1 MLQTGYPSIDKPW
14 LKYYSVAAINSEP
27 FNGSIYE
34 HIKKKNIN
42 CLGNY
47 ALQYFGKK
55 ITYKEMLDRADLI
68 AQALI
73 REGVRRGDN
82 VILLMSSCPELVY
95 LLLALNKIGA
105 VANMINPLFT
115 EEQIKDRVND
125 TDANLM
131 FVLDQLHRLTEH
143 IFNDLCIKKMVV
155 VPIINSMPIMTKHIA
170 GIKLHKKIDYNN
182 KLIRWNDFLRY
193 GESVTIDLVNAS
205 ELPAIVV
212 YSSGTTGASKGIV
225 LTNKGINSTIAHYE
239 YTGFEYDRNW
249 SYLQII
255 PTWFSTGAVFCLFMP
270 LCLGLCV
277 ILEPVFSKENFDKDI
292 RRYKPNMIMG
302 ATSLWL
308 YFLSNLK
315 KKKMDLSFIKYPIT
329 GGEKILADTEIELN
343 DILKQCGCDVHMT
356 TGYGMCEL
364 GSTASATSVK
374 YYKYGSTGYPIKD
387 VIIGAFDIETNREC
401 KYKERG
407 EIRVLTPSRMKEYYK
422 RPDATE
428 EFFWKDL
435 EGREWG
441 CTGDVG
447 YVDEDGFVFVEGRA
461 TDYFTTASNERIYNF
476 DIENVILKIKAVEQC
491 EVVGR
496 KNPNG
501 YEESFAFVLLKEV
514 ADASAVI
521 DEINKICNKELK
533 PEQVPVKIKVINEF
547 PVKPSGKRNMEQLI
561 QIASEE

>member
-1 MLQTGYPSIDKPW
+1 
-14 LKYYSVAAINSEP
+14 
-27 FNGSIYE
+27 
-34 HIKKKNIN
+34 
-42 CLGNY
+42 
-47 ALQYFGKK
+47 
-55 ITYKEMLDRADLI
+55 MLDRADLV

-155 VPIINSMPIMTKHIA
+155 VPITNSMPIMTKHIA

-182 KLIRWNDFLRY
+182 KMIRWNDFLRY
-193 GESVTIDLVNAS
+193 GESVTIDPVNAS

-225 LTNKGINSTIAHYE
+225 LTNKGINTTIAHYE
-239 YTGFEYDRNW
+239 YTGFEYERHY
-249 SYLQII
+249 SFLQIV
-255 PTWFSTGAVFCLFMP
+255 PVWFSTGTVVCLLLP
-270 LCLGLCV
+270 LCLGVEV
-277 ILEPVFSKENFDKDI
+277 IIEPVFNERNFTKDI
-292 RRYKPNMIMG
+292 IKYQPNMVMG
-302 ATSLWL
+302 ATSLWIHFFD
-308 YFLSNLK
+308 YIKSK
-315 KKKMDLSFIKYPIT
+315 KIDLSYMKYPIT
-329 GGEKILADTEIELN
+329 GGEKILPHTEEELN
-343 DILKQCGCDVHMT
+343 NILNERGCRCHLV

-364 GSTASATSVK
+364 GSTASSTSMEH
-374 YYKYGSTGYPIKD
+374 YKYGSAGYPIKG
-387 VIIGAFDIETNREC
+387 VTIAAFDTVTDKEC
-401 KYKERG
+401 KFNERG
-407 EIRVLTPSRMKEYYK
+407 EIRVLTPARMKEYYK

-428 EFFWKDL
+428 KFFWKDL

-461 TDYFTTASNERIYNF
+461 TDYFTTASNERIFNF
-476 DIENVILKIKAVEQC
+476 DIENIILKIESVAQC

-501 YEESFAFVLLKEV
+501 YEEPFAFVILKENV
-514 ADASAVI
+514 DASTVI
-521 DEINKICNKELK
+521 DEINKICNRELK

-561 QIASEE
+561 QAASEEQ